1 MARKS
6 NVRGLANGDKENEII
21 EAAKNL
27 RGKIPMSK
35 AKKEFDK
42 NSTGM
47 RMCRIGNRN
56 VANNI
61 C

>member
-1 MARKS
+1 M
-6 NVRGLANGDKENEII
+6 
-21 EAAKNL
+21 
-27 RGKIPMSK
+27 PK

-56 VANNI
+56 VAPI
-61 C
+61 IYADADVEDTFFF